1 MCINNSFYQVLAAL
15 SISYTMGSRRQS
27 CTILLSKQQR
37 HSREVLSCTW
47 DESWLHWCWGSPGA
61 LSTPRCKALLIPHAV
76 QHRSSGSLK
85 MCQLEVAQHRAWQG
99 RDWILLH
106 PCKQPLPGQAPVL
119 GWAGLGELGAAPL
132 ALQQHSS
139 YIPSQQ
145 WTLPGANSA
154 VSGALLCNRLKKLSH
169 LQ

>member
-1 MCINNSFYQVLAAL
+1 MSINNSFYQVLAAP

-27 CTILLSKQQR
+27 CIILLSKQQR

-85 MCQLEVAQHRAWQG
+85 MCQLEVAQHGAWQG

-119 GWAGLGELGAAPL
+119 GWAGLGWGSWEQALWLCSSTVPSSPPSNGHSLGHILLFLVLCSAAD
-132 ALQQHSS
+132 
-139 YIPSQQ
+139 
-145 WTLPGANSA
+145 
-154 VSGALLCNRLKKLSH
+154 
-169 LQ
+169 